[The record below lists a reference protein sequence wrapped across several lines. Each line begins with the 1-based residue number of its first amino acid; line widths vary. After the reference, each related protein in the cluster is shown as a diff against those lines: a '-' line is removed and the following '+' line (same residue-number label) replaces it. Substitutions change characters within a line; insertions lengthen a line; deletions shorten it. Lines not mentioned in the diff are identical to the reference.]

1 MNKTQR
7 SNTSTLPYDVTRFA
21 VVGVIFVN
29 FVPGKDVSWWS
40 ILTGFIIAGATYA
53 IAYWLDRKE

>member
-7 SNTSTLPYDVTRFA
+7 SNTSKLLYDVTRFA
-21 VVGVIFVN
+21 IVGVIFVN

-40 ILTGFIIAGATYA
+40 ILTGFIIASATYA